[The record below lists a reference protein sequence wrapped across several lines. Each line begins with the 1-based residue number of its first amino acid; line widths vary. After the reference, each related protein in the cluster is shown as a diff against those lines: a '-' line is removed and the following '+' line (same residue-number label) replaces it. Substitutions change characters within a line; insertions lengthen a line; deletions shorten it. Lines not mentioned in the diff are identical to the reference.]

1 MWSWSYTPWQ
11 PEVWW
16 KSFSLSGSVIAFSIV
31 EITLLSSTKQNI
43 QVRNI
48 LEKILYNKT
57 VSAFNWKH
65 FRVNWVNPRFC
76 LWDSCWPF
84 FVFFCI
90 IVCLYLFL
98 SFGHSVPLYCLSFF
112 EWRLLKTILVFANY
126 SVKSS
131 LELMLYCFTMC
142 RIKIKFSYSY
152 SYPTPCTDLNN
163 IISYKNAS
171 FNWARW

>member
-1 MWSWSYTPWQ
+1 M
-11 PEVWW
+11 
-16 KSFSLSGSVIAFSIV
+16 

-43 QVRNI
+43 QVKNI
-48 LEKILYNKT
+48 LEKLLYNKI
-57 VSAFNWKH
+57 VIAFNWKP
-65 FRVNWVNPRFC
+65 FRVTWVNPRF
-76 LWDSCWPF
+76 F
-84 FVFFCI
+84 MGFVLINFLFFCI
-90 IVCLYLFL
+90 IVCLYLFH

-112 EWRLLKTILVFANY
+112 EWWLLKTILVFANY

-131 LELMLYCFTMC
+131 LEPMLYCFTMC

-171 FNWARW
+171 FHWARW